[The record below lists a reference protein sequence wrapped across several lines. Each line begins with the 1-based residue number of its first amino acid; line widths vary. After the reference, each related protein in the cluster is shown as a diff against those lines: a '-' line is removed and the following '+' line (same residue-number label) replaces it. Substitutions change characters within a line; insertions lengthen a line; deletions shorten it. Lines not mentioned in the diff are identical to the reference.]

1 METIE
6 PIPNAPAV
14 VVPGVESNPSTPQHA
29 AARSVTPDAVT
40 ADILRRHAAGQ
51 KLTPSEGG
59 KLGAFKRKLKSA
71 LGVGSPERPEP
82 NPFSASAVRIPVAHV
97 APPEASHGGLP
108 LVPVD
113 AGFARRTAIVTLN
126 KLDGVAAAWI
136 TREARAANITGNDLS
151 NLTSK
156 ASLANDDKQLI
167 GDLAP
172 DICAELGIDPRK
184 SPLIVAGAVLAAH
197 GASLFMAVMEI
208 REMKEK
214 DAKRERER
222 EDRARAAVVTARAA
236 ETPGTSPAAN

>member
-6 PIPNAPAV
+6 PTSQPATLSGV
-14 VVPGVESNPSTPQHA
+14 VSNPPTPQHA
-29 AARSVTPDAVT
+29 AATAISPDPVT

-82 NPFSASAVRIPVAHV
+82 NPFSPSAVRIPVASV
-97 APPEASHGGLP
+97 ASVETSIGGLP
-108 LVPVD
+108 PVPVD

-126 KLDGVAAAWI
+126 KLDGVASAWL
-136 TREARAANITGNDLS
+136 TREARAANITGNALAD
-151 NLTSK
+151 LTSK

-184 SPLIVAGAVLAAH
+184 SPLLVAGAVLAAH
-197 GASLFMAVMEI
+197 GASLLMAVMEI

-222 EDRARAAVVTARAA
+222 EDRARAAAVTDRAA
-236 ETPGTSPAAN
+236 ATTGASPAAN